1 MVVDFAYKYFNLPQN
16 HTSII
21 GDAVEVV
28 GGMQTPFPNRKTYN
42 YIIHDVFTGGAE
54 PIDLFTREFLVDLR
68 ELLSP
73 EGVIAI
79 VR

>member
-1 MVVDFAYKYFNLPQN
+1 MVIDFAKKYFNLAQN

-21 GDAVEVV
+21 GDAVDFVSD
-28 GGMQTPFPNRKTYN
+28 MQTPFPNRKMYD

-54 PIDLFTREFLVDLR
+54 PIDLFTREFLMDLR
-68 ELLSP
+68 ELLSS
-73 EGVIAI
+73 EGVVAI